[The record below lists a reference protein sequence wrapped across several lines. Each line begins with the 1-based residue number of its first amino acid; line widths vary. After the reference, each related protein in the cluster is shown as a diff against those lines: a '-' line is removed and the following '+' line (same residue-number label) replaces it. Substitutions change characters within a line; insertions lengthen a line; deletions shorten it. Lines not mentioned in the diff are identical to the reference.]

1 MRFIRTR
8 DSAKYNTNQLR
19 GINKRVT
26 TDVEKLI
33 QGKQESRNYRETRHQ
48 QQTQFE
54 SIEKEVEEGWNERGK
69 RFTLECFRNSGV
81 AVSLRGF

>member
-8 DSAKYNTNQLR
+8 DSAKYKNTNQLR

-33 QGKQESRNYRETRHQ
+33 QGKQESRNY
-48 QQTQFE
+48 
-54 SIEKEVEEGWNERGK
+54 
-69 RFTLECFRNSGV
+69 
-81 AVSLRGF
+81 